1 MEEDRKV
8 NRSWWKVL
16 LFWLPELKL
25 TPGSALTLLLSL
37 ALSGPAVTRGADVES
52 KLDLEAEVLE
62 SLSVHRLIT
71 YIYFNEDLPTLVCS
85 CLIIWYFGGG
95 FEENVGT
102 VKFCFLTPLFA
113 VGNGLIYLAI
123 IATGIPLQVDGRVQ
137 GFTAVAF
144 SMISV
149 FTMCTS
155 LRRLIFC
162 GCMVPTKVIPL
173 LFLVLALFIPHA
185 PLLSNVCGVLIGVI
199 YGLGGCFFLDPSE
212 SLLCRIDETLPFR
225 VLKRIPLLKY
235 IPASLAER
243 NASQTRKINPPP
255 GSYPT
260 QQYYTPPQDFQDTYS
275 PYHHLK
281 PAGTWPPADV
291 STYPIGAAPG
301 VHHHDNHVCSGG
313 HAHSHNDN
321 GFSPN
326 NFEASLKN
334 SFGISPAQSELLQVQ
349 TQ

>member
-62 SLSVHRLIT
+62 SLS
-71 YIYFNEDLPTLVCS
+71 
-85 CLIIWYFGGG
+85 
-95 FEENVGT
+95 
-102 VKFCFLTPLFA
+102 
-113 VGNGLIYLAI
+113 
-123 IATGIPLQVDGRVQ
+123 
-137 GFTAVAF
+137 
-144 SMISV
+144 
-149 FTMCTS
+149 
-155 LRRLIFC
+155 
-162 GCMVPTKVIPL
+162 
-173 LFLVLALFIPHA
+173 AL
-185 PLLSNVCGVLIGVI
+185 NTD
-199 YGLGGCFFLDPSE
+199 GLGGCFFLDPSE